1 VTESEGLLSSSR
13 RRFWLRKLHSLT
25 GVAPVGAFLLFH
37 LWTNAKALGGQ
48 KHFDDAVQDIQAMP
62 YLPVLELGVV
72 MLPLAFHALYGVKL
86 AFEARPNVGA
96 YPYNRN
102 WMYVAQRATGLL
114 ALAFIVW
121 HISEIWL
128 QKWAGRLSPRDF
140 YPVLCERLST
150 THGGVPLIALAYVLG
165 VGACVFHFANGL
177 WGFCFSW
184 GFTISRRSQRI
195 SATVFGLVGVALFLL
210 GSSTA
215 IYFATGSRLALFG
228 TPRSEAFAASCPAG
242 PERPTPSE

>member
-1 VTESEGLLSSSR
+1 MNEPEALLSSSR
-13 RRFWLRKLHSLT
+13 RRFWLRKLHSLS
-25 GVAPVGAFLLFH
+25 GVVPVGVFLVFH

-48 KHFDDAVQDIQAMP
+48 RPFDEAVRDIQDLP
-62 YLPVLELGVV
+62 FLPVMELALV
-72 MLPLAFHALYGVKL
+72 LAPLAFHALYGVKL
-86 AFEARPNVGA
+86 AFEGRSNVGA

-102 WMYVAQRATGLL
+102 WMYLAQRITGLV

-128 QKWAGRLSPRDF
+128 QKVAGRLSPRDF

-150 THGGVPLIALAYVLG
+150 SHGGVPLIALAYVLG

-184 GFTISRRSQRI
+184 GITISRRSQRI
-195 SATVFGLVGVALFLL
+195 SATVFGLVGLVLFFM
-210 GSSTA
+210 GASTA
-215 IYFATGSRLALFG
+215 IYFATGSRLTIFA
-228 TPRSEAFAASCPAG
+228 PRGEAFAATCPA
-242 PERPTPSE
+242 PDRKSVV

>member
-1 VTESEGLLSSSR
+1 MTDSEGLFSSSR
-13 RRFWLRKLHSLT
+13 RPFWLRKLHSLT
-25 GVAPVGAFLLFH
+25 GVAPVGVFLLFH
-37 LWTNAKALGGQ
+37 LWTNAKALRGQ
-48 KHFDDAVQDIQAMP
+48 RHFDDAVQDIQAMP
-62 YLPVLELGVV
+62 YLPVLEIGLVL
-72 MLPLAFHALYGVKL
+72 LPLAFHALYGVKL
-86 AFEARPNVGA
+86 ALESRTNVGTYA
-96 YPYNRN
+96 YNRN
-102 WMYVAQRATGLL
+102 WMYVSQRLTGFL

-140 YPVLCERLST
+140 YPVLCERLSS
-150 THGGVPLIALAYVLG
+150 THYGVPLIAFAYILG

-184 GFTISRRSQRI
+184 GVTISRRSQRI
-195 SATVFGLVGVALFLL
+195 SATIFGLAGVALFLL

-228 TPRSEAFAASCPAG
+228 PPRSEVVAASCPSG
-242 PERPTPSE
+242 PDLPATE